1 MLSLN
6 KQSCNFLTMS
16 KIDDYMEMTYLVE
29 IFTANQAVFVV
40 QRLPAVMLNQLIL
53 RRNGVHILEVLTSSI
68 KQIWATIIVES
79 NFMILEIKF
88 SCY

>member
-1 MLSLN
+1 
-6 KQSCNFLTMS
+6 
-16 KIDDYMEMTYLVE
+16 MEMTYLVE
-29 IFTANQAVFVV
+29 ISTANQAVLVV
-40 QRLPAVMLNQLIL
+40 QRLPVMMLNQLIL

>member
-1 MLSLN
+1 
-6 KQSCNFLTMS
+6 MS

>member
-29 IFTANQAVFVV
+29 IFTANQTVFVV
-40 QRLPAVMLNQLIL
+40 QRLPVVMLNQLIL
-53 RRNGVHILEVLTSSI
+53 RRSDVHILEVLTS
-68 KQIWATIIVES
+68 
-79 NFMILEIKF
+79 
-88 SCY
+88 